1 MELLTFD
8 QVAQESAHMEYLRQV
23 DMFKVAYHRVAL
35 HHDPTLGQ
43 IEELIKTLEEI
54 KTAQDDFWENTEV
67 KDLLA
72 ITSGLTLILHILN
85 NHRVTQGN
93 HRRYR
98 LVDVMLWMYSRKRC
112 PGALQAI
119 WDAVRPDEHVLI
131 TRLVEL
137 GQDPN
142 VSNRSPALLHSSEL
156 PDKTVRYL
164 LEKGADPNILDEYGR
179 SCLVVSR
186 EKTATLMTLIWAGAS
201 VNYWKNT
208 LDRGLIY
215 FLLTNRKNAK
225 NCNQVMDEMLARTV
239 DLPSKFPLTF
249 GPETE
254 RDGPFMRTTLN
265 EIRERRRIKLSKDSD
280 HLKLQ
285 QSPVYNRLALVYV
298 SRTLMRKRL
307 VIGKLGKD
315 REPGE
320 EMKWAFP
327 LNSDCIKHICQF
339 VTSEPLGKLLDPQVI
354 AGIRN
359 EEFHWRLLRKHKH
372 HPVEKKRILDELR
385 NMIRLRLITVSKRH
399 GKTYLPTEIHLL
411 EQLKAL
417 AVKRRRNSLL
427 LTPNDESDYNQQ
439 KKKYTMMMG
448 SKEAVKLVLTDTVGA
463 VDR

>member
-8 QVAQESAHMEYLRQV
+8 QVAQASARMEYLRQV

-35 HHDPTLGQ
+35 SDDPSLGQ
-43 IEELIKTLEEI
+43 IEELIKVLEEI

-72 ITSGLTLILHILN
+72 ITSGLTLILNVLY
-85 NHRVTQGN
+85 NHRVTEGY
-93 HRRYR
+93 HRRKR

-119 WDAVRPDEHVLI
+119 WEATKAHESFLI

-142 VSNRSPALLHSSEL
+142 AMSCATTMFHSEDLS
-156 PDKTVRYL
+156 DKTMRYL
-164 LEKGADPNILDEYGR
+164 LEKGADPNILSEYGV
-179 SCLVVSR
+179 SCLITPR
-186 EKTATLMTLIWAGAS
+186 EKTASVMTLIWAGAS
-201 VNYWKNT
+201 VNNWKY
-208 LDRGLIY
+208 DEGLIY
-215 FLLTNRKNAK
+215 YLLTSRKNVK
-225 NCNQVMDEMLARTV
+225 NYNQVMDEILIRTL
-239 DLPSKFPLTF
+239 DFPSKFPLTF
-249 GPETE
+249 GPGAERGGAFFRPTTE
-254 RDGPFMRTTLN
+254 NT
-265 EIRERRRIKLSKDSD
+265 REWKRMKGNKDPS
-280 HLKLQ
+280 HLKVQ
-285 QSPVYNRLALVYV
+285 QSPVYNRLAFVYV
-298 SRTLMRKRL
+298 SRTLMRRRL
-307 VIGKLGKD
+307 VIGKLGKE

-320 EMKWAFP
+320 EMKWALP
-327 LNSDCIKHICQF
+327 LNMDCIKHICLF
-339 VTSEPLGKLLDPQVI
+339 VTSEPMGKLLDPQVI

-359 EEFHWRLLRKHKH
+359 EEFHWRILRKQK
-372 HPVEKKRILDELR
+372 PRSGEKKRIQDELR

-399 GKTYLPTEIHLL
+399 GKTYLPAEIHLL

-427 LTPNDESDYNQQ
+427 LTPNDESDYNQL